1 MSSSSRPLGSPSADE
16 ILAAWKR
23 DYAGPNRLSGPDLVY
38 AVIDRIQQLVQ
49 ATPALLAG
57 DEPDDA
63 SIVAARH
70 VMNEIFEDVTQLRMA
85 DAAVAGDALLV
96 RGILFD
102 CLGSIR
108 RRGRLDPPDYLRF
121 LPASSRGRV
130 DYTLLQRALEYF
142 RHLDVS
148 EQDRARDLAAWIST
162 QNVPV
167 SLLPLTDEEWDSVAP
182 LITRLELDGA
192 ATRVIPAQCRGLK
205 SLTLIPRKEGP
216 LPTMPDELPSLRIR
230 AGLIQILE
238 GELPRHLQELSID
251 GGFQLR
257 AIRCQLPDELRLFN
271 CANCSSLR
279 EIPSLNRGLGKFD
292 CSDCP
297 RLEALPDLPDGL
309 EVLHCRNCL
318 FETLPPL
325 PNSMREL
332 DCRGCD
338 YLHEIPASTTHL
350 RVLADRRP

>member
-16 ILAAWKR
+16 ILATWKR

-38 AVIDRIQQLVQ
+38 AVIDRIQRLVQ

-57 DEPDDA
+57 GETNDP

-70 VMNEIFEDVTQLRMA
+70 VMNEMFEDVKQLRMA
-85 DAAVAGDALLV
+85 DDALLV

-108 RRGRLDPPDYLRF
+108 RLGRLDPPDYLRF

-130 DYTLLQRALEYF
+130 ENTLLQRALEYF

-148 EQDRARDLAAWIST
+148 EQDRAQDLAAWIST

-167 SLLPLTDEEWDSVAP
+167 SLLPLTDEEWGSVAP
-182 LITRLELDGA
+182 LITRMELDGA

-216 LPTMPDELPSLRIR
+216 LPKMPDELPSLRIR

-251 GGFQLR
+251 GGFELR

-279 EIPSLNRGLGKFD
+279 EIPSLNRGLRTFD

-297 RLEALPDLPDGL
+297 RLEDLPALPDGL
-309 EVLHCRNCL
+309 EVLHCRDCL

-325 PNSMREL
+325 PNSVREL
-332 DCRGCD
+332 DCRGCA
-338 YLHEIPASTTHL
+338 YLREIPASTTHL
-350 RVLADRRP
+350 RVLSDRLP